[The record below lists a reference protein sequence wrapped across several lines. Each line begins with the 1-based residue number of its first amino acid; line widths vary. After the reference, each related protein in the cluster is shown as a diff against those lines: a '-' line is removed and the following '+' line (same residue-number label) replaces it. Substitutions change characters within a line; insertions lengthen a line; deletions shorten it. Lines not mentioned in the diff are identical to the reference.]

1 MAASTQRSDDDDDD
15 DDDDERLSGTMVGR
29 RSCRWSPRQWL
40 PLAATPSKNKYDATF
55 ESTMMLLS
63 KAPKW
68 VVLSAK
74 ALDSHL
80 IASYKRKVL

>member
-1 MAASTQRSDDDDDD
+1 MMFT
-15 DDDDERLSGTMVGR
+15 DDEQLSGVMVGR
-29 RSCRWSPRQWL
+29 RPCRWSPRHWL
-40 PLAATPSKNKYDATF
+40 PFAATPSKKYDATF
-55 ESTMMLLS
+55 ESTMVLLS

-80 IASYKRKVL
+80 IHLKLKV